1 MEGRCISTD
10 ESSKCSE
17 NMHIDE
23 TNKIMPEFASCIFES
38 LFSLL
43 KPLRE
48 I

>member
-1 MEGRCISTD
+1 MDGRCISTN
-10 ESSKCSE
+10 ESSNCSE

-38 LFSLL
+38 PFSLL
-43 KPLRE
+43 NPLRE